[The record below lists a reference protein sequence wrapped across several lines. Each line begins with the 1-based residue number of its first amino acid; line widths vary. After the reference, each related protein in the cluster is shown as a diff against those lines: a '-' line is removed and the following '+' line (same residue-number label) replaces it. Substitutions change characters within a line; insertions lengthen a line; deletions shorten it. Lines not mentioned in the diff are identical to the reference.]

1 VRYDVFINSETF
13 LMTDFRNLKI
23 KPVQSF
29 ESIHMDRLCIR
40 MFIGVS
46 AYMCM
51 IICIYTVFLKKDDLY
66 VSYICNDGN
75 VY

>member
-46 AYMCM
+46 AYICM
-51 IICIYTVFLKKDDLY
+51 IIIHM
-66 VSYICNDGN
+66 
-75 VY
+75 